1 MAIDNFEQIAR
12 SVLKT
17 ADPVTGKDGRLY
29 IDGTAVNAVLSSA
42 VAEAEYIGEVF
53 RDGMNCT
60 TKYVTNAKAGD
71 MVRVPMITPY
81 PFMARTLKL
90 GGRDGTAGNGGIIN
104 GNVPVLQAD
113 DEFGIFLNQ
122 VVDAQLAFPE
132 MSKDWLP
139 MYDMAK
145 RIAGFAK
152 SNVEARTASHL
163 AEVIAYS
170 VYRALNGG
178 ENIFTID
185 KTKDNEYAK
194 LMTEL
199 NTAMDDGDVVT
210 HAHTYGTNG
219 RCIIGRPDFVNR
231 MFRKDS
237 GLILI
242 GGDMAQ
248 KTMLNYNFEANIS
261 EKDYVGNAYKG
272 NAQQFDIQMAAS
284 YVWNLAE
291 KYLGLE
297 EGALNNIQAVAV
309 HADTFATS
317 NNIDLG
323 MKIVDATTFRGV
335 QAQSML
341 AWGGEC
347 FRKNFLIGD
356 TTLSTTSL
364 AALTKA
370 GGSDKAFAD
379 AEGNALRVYPVAPA
393 QVLADGTTI
402 YNLHG
407 QALGFVPKPNGGNF
421 AGKTTK
427 S

>member
-1 MAIDNFEQIAR
+1 MAIDSFEQIAR
-12 SVLKT
+12 AVLQT
-17 ADPVTGKDGRLY
+17 ADPVQGKDGRLY
-29 IDGTAVNAVLSSA
+29 LDGTATNAILSSA

-53 RDGMNCT
+53 RSGMNCT
-60 TKYVTNAKAGD
+60 TKYVTDAKPGD

-90 GGRDGTAGNGGIIN
+90 GSRDGTPNNGGIIN
-104 GNVPVLQAD
+104 GNVPVLQSD

-132 MSKDWLP
+132 LSKDWLP

-170 VYRALNGG
+170 VYRALNSGN
-178 ENIFTID
+178 NIFTID
-185 KTKDNEYAK
+185 KTQENEYAN
-194 LMTEL
+194 LFTNL
-199 NTAMDDGDVVT
+199 NTAFDDGDILT
-210 HAHTYGTNG
+210 HAHTFGTNG

-231 MFRKDS
+231 IFRKDS
-237 GLILI
+237 GLILL

-248 KTMLNYNFEANIS
+248 KTLIDYKFDSNIS

-272 NAQQFDIQMAAS
+272 NAQQIDIQMAAS
-284 YVWNLAE
+284 YVWSLAE
-291 KYLGLE
+291 RYLGLKA
-297 EGALNNIQAVAV
+297 GSLDNIQAVAV
-309 HADTFATS
+309 HADAFATS

-347 FRKNFLIGD
+347 FRKSFLIGD

-364 AALTKA
+364 AAIKKENSEEA
-370 GGSDKAFAD
+370 AFTESA
-379 AEGNALRVYPVAPA
+379 RVYPIAPES
-393 QVLADGTTI
+393 VLVDGTKI
-402 YNLHG
+402 YNVHG
-407 QALGFVPKPNGGNF
+407 QALGFIPKPNGGNI

-427 S
+427 A

>member
-1 MAIDNFEQIAR
+1 MAIDSFEQIAR
-12 SVLKT
+12 AVLQT
-17 ADPVTGKDGRLY
+17 ADPVQGKDGRLY
-29 IDGTAVNAVLSSA
+29 LDGTATNAMLSSA
-42 VAEAEYIGEVF
+42 VAEAEYVGEVF
-53 RDGMNCT
+53 RSGMNCT

-81 PFMARTLKL
+81 PFMARTLKI
-90 GGRDGTAGNGGIIN
+90 GSRDGTPNNGGIIN
-104 GNVPVLQAD
+104 GNLPVLQSD

-178 ENIFTID
+178 DNIFNVD
-185 KTKDNEYAK
+185 KTKENEYAN
-194 LMTEL
+194 LFTDL
-199 NTAMDDGDVVT
+199 NTAFDDGDILT
-210 HAHTYGTNG
+210 HAHTFGTNG

-231 MFRKDS
+231 IFRKDS
-237 GLILI
+237 GLILL
-242 GGDMAQ
+242 GGDTAQ
-248 KTMLNYNFEANIS
+248 KTLLDYKFDANIS
-261 EKDYVGNAYKG
+261 EKNYVGNAYKG
-272 NAQQFDIQMAAS
+272 NAQQIDIQMAAS
-284 YVWNLAE
+284 YVWTLAE
-291 KYLGLE
+291 KYLGLAP
-297 EGALNNIQAVAV
+297 GSLDNIQAVAV
-309 HADTFATS
+309 HADAFATS
-317 NNIDLG
+317 NNVDLG

-347 FRKNFLIGD
+347 FRKSFLIGD
-356 TTLSTTSL
+356 ATLSATSL
-364 AALTKA
+364 AAIKKD
-370 GGSDKAFAD
+370 GSEDAAFTESA
-379 AEGNALRVYPVAPA
+379 RVYPIAPA
-393 QVLADGTTI
+393 SVLVDGTTI

-407 QALGFVPKPNGGNF
+407 QGLGFVPKPNGGNF

-427 S
+427 A